1 MSGGGADVRIKL
13 VVDDNDQQTTE
24 KLRRDLHD
32 SNEELEKGKGEGK
45 SLGSELLKVSLY
57 TEAIKAGARL
67 VAEGMHQAWE
77 MADHFREASME
88 AADEMN
94 QQVRAS
100 AGLMSLMDRGQHSL
114 DTIRDYAKDV
124 REELS
129 DMGTAAGE
137 STQSMQEMFDKVI
150 ERGSRSTEEAKE
162 LVNQMAIVGK
172 VVPQGMEGL
181 AQGFNMME
189 LGIVR
194 ARNPLVQLIASTGV
208 LKGNAHQ
215 VAEALK
221 HMSPAEQIEK
231 ANDAIKR
238 QADIL
243 QKSGDFLIPTLPE
256 LKASFGNLREGF
268 LEAVGQPLLDHVI
281 PPLSELRDYL
291 LAHKEEI
298 AEYGAEIGQEM
309 GKVIDVVVES
319 TEGIYKGILKNW
331 HEISSEF

>member
-1 MSGGGADVRIKL
+1 MSGGGADVRINL

-67 VAEGMHQAWE
+67 VAEGMHQAW
-77 MADHFREASME
+77 E

-181 AQGFNMME
+181 AQGFNMIE

-256 LKASFGNLREGF
+256 LKAS
-268 LEAVGQPLLDHVI
+268 
-281 PPLSELRDYL
+281 
-291 LAHKEEI
+291 
-298 AEYGAEIGQEM
+298 
-309 GKVIDVVVES
+309 
-319 TEGIYKGILKNW
+319 
-331 HEISSEF
+331 